1 MPKVPKTFDDSILGC
16 DKVFSI
22 LNTFEKV
29 FSI

>member
-1 MPKVPKTFDDSILGC
+1 MHKVPKTSGDSILAY
-16 DKVFSI
+16 DKVFST